1 VKLNVGQHPLF
12 KRDGFDV
19 HYDASISM
27 AQAALGTSIPVPT
40 LSGEVL
46 LKVSPGT
53 QPGEKRIMRGKG
65 IKMLNRQAFGDQYVH
80 FKVNVPGPNKLN
92 KRSRELLEQFARE
105 QGEACNWTTPDP
117 AVSQSQAQP
126 QTNSQSQAAAAD
138 AAHAAHSTA
147 ADAAAA
153 SASST
158 KSSFAASFGA
168 HHKKGHKAAA
178 EAAEGSAAAVG
189 EEAAKESPATAAD
202 AHAKEG
208 EAKTNETNEEGKEG
222 KKGKKKGGVFGSLF
236 K

>member
-1 VKLNVGQHPLF
+1 
-12 KRDGFDV
+12 
-19 HYDASISM
+19 M

-105 QGEACNWTTPDP
+105 QGEVCNWTTPDP
-117 AVSQSQAQP
+117 AV
-126 QTNSQSQAAAAD
+126 TQSQAAAAD
-138 AAHAAHSTA
+138 AAHAAHSTT
-147 ADAAAA
+147 ADAAA
-153 SASST
+153 ASST

-168 HHKKGHKAAA
+168 HHKKGHKA
-178 EAAEGSAAAVG
+178 EAAEGSGSASPSAAAAG
-189 EEAAKESPATAAD
+189 EEAAKDSPHT
-202 AHAKEG
+202 HAKEDD
-208 EAKTNETNEEGKEG
+208 AKNSDTKEEEKK
-222 KKGKKKGGVFGSLF
+222 KKGKKGGVFGSLF